1 MIVYCSPEVIV
12 MTTITRSV
20 RVVPISVTVSPIRGL
35 SRFCCSLTQSDRI
48 TLTFIRVTIP
58 SPNPP
63 SNATV
68 IEGFSVMVLRLT
80 VTLTASYAGIIWVGP
95 GSSEQASRELAVG
108 AIGGLVFDRVG
119 TGAGIAGDD

>member
-1 MIVYCSPEVIV
+1 
-12 MTTITRSV
+12 
-20 RVVPISVTVSPIRGL
+20 
-35 SRFCCSLTQSDRI
+35 
-48 TLTFIRVTIP
+48 
-58 SPNPP
+58 
-63 SNATV
+63 
-68 IEGFSVMVLRLT
+68 MVLRLT